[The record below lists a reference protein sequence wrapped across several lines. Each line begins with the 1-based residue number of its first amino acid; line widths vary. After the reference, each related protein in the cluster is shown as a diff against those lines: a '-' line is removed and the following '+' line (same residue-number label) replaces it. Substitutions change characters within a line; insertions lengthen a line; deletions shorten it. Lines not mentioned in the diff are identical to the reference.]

1 MERFAFIIHPIDAK
15 RDAARKYPVAR
26 LLPTRAVEA
35 ALKLKKP
42 EVISHITGVRSRTG
56 AEAEGWF
63 IGLPLS
69 PRQFLKLDTEFV
81 YGRIVECGQIAE
93 QLGAK
98 IIGLGAYTSVV
109 GDAGVT
115 VAQRLNL
122 AVTSGNSYTVYTA
135 LEGLFEAAR
144 RLGIEPRN
152 AITAIIGATGATGK
166 VCAKMLAGQVAKL
179 ILIGRNA
186 DKLNA
191 VRDELARPDD
201 VAIST
206 DPHTA
211 LTEADLVV
219 AVSSAVE
226 AIVQPRDLKT
236 GCIVCDVARPR
247 DVSVQ
252 VAKQRDDVLII
263 EGGVVEV
270 PGDVDFGFHFGFPP
284 RTAYACMSETMMC
297 ALEGTYPS
305 YTLGRDLTVEQ
316 VEGTG
321 ALARKHGFKLAGF
334 RSFERPVSDEDFERV
349 RSTSH
354 QSPVTSNQ

>member
-15 RDAARKYPVAR
+15 RDVARKYPLAR

-35 ALKLKKP
+35 ALKMKKP
-42 EVISHITGVRSRTG
+42 EVISHITGVRSATG

-63 IGLPLS
+63 IGLPLA
-69 PRQFLKLDTEFV
+69 PRQFLELDTEFV
-81 YGRIVECGQIAE
+81 YGRIVDCGHIAE
-93 QLGAK
+93 KLGAK

-109 GDAGVT
+109 GDAGLT
-115 VAQRLNL
+115 VSKRLNI
-122 AVTSGNSYTVYTA
+122 AVTSGNSYTVFTA

-144 RLGIEPRN
+144 RLDLDPRN
-152 AITAIIGATGATGK
+152 AVAAIIGATGSTGK
-166 VCAKMLAGQVAKL
+166 VCAKMLTGKVAKL
-179 ILIGRNA
+179 ILIGRNPER
-186 DKLNA
+186 LNA
-191 VRDELARPDD
+191 MRDELA
-201 VAIST
+201 
-206 DPHTA
+206 HTA
-211 LTEADLVV
+211 EVEISNDAHASLPQADLVV

-226 AIVQPRDLKT
+226 AIVQPCDLKP
-236 GCIVCDVARPR
+236 GCVVCDVARPR

-252 VAKQRDDVLII
+252 VAKERDDVLII

-270 PGDVDFGFHFGFPP
+270 PGDVDFGFRFGFPP

-321 ALARKHGFKLAGF
+321 SLARKHGFKLAGF
-334 RSFERPVSDEDFERV
+334 RSFERPVSEEDFERV
-349 RSTSH
+349 RRT
-354 QSPVTSNQ
+354 VTK